1 MITFFGLKRYN
12 WVMKYYSYE
21 MFKNDTKELILQAK
35 DFDAEVVVG
44 IARGGVSVAQM
55 MAYGLNIRDLQ
66 TVRCELYDDD
76 DVQRDAIKIIENLA
90 IDNYQR
96 ILIVDD
102 IVDSGKTL
110 QKLLEH
116 LEDKYTC
123 KGYRGHDKTF
133 KTATL
138 FYKPTSLVQADY
150 KVQEATEWIEFFWE
164 KDYLI

>member
-1 MITFFGLKRYN
+1 
-12 WVMKYYSYE
+12 

-35 DFDAEVVVG
+35 DFDAEVVIG
-44 IARGGVSVAQM
+44 IARGGVTVAQM
-55 MAYGLNIRDLQ
+55 VAYGLNIRDLQ

-76 DVQRDAIKIIENLA
+76 VQRDTIKIIENLV
-90 IDNYQR
+90 IENYHK

-116 LEDKYTC
+116 LKNKY
-123 KGYRGHDKTF
+123 HDKTF

-138 FYKPTSLVQADY
+138 FYKPTSVVHADY
-150 KVQEATEWIEFFWE
+150 KVQEAKEWIEFFWE
-164 KDYLI
+164 KDYLVQ